1 MLNVFMKEEEE
12 KKKSSCVISLSVWLR
27 QPPIIIEL

>member
-1 MLNVFMKEEEE
+1 MLNVFMKEE
-12 KKKSSCVISLSVWLR
+12 KKKKNSCVISLSVWLR